1 MVGAF
6 GLLTAR
12 RITLAFAV
20 LMIVAGMAGRLAAAA
35 ESVGPSASYTFDPGT
50 PRSDEAITF
59 TSTSTSDT
67 LIVQEDWDFDD
78 GNTASGAQVEHTY
91 QVPGTYMVKLTVTD
105 LLNLTATDTQA
116 VTVENRNPVAEF
128 HFSPTSPTAGQTVQ
142 MISDSS
148 DPEGRIESQAW
159 DLNNDGQYDDASG
172 STVSTSFA
180 AGPHTIN
187 LLVQDMD
194 GGTDLVS
201 HTLNVSNPPN
211 QVPIAEFGFSPSSPQ
226 ILDNI
231 TFTSTSSDTDGSILA
246 EDWDLDNN
254 GTYETP
260 GHEVQRSYLFAGD
273 YTVNLRVTDND
284 GAQDYATRTVK
295 VTAPNQQPTADFT
308 YSPAS
313 PQRNQSIAFTS
324 TSTDPENRIQSL
336 QWDLDGDGQFDD
348 ASGATASRSFSTAGP
363 HTVGLKVTDQDG
375 GSDSTTKTVTIP
387 NQAPKANFTW
397 SPSNPQTLDNVTF
410 TSTSTDDGTITEQW
424 DLDNNGTYE
433 TPGHQAQRSF
443 SFAGDYTIN
452 LLVTDDNGA
461 TDAKTQVVRVALPPN
476 QQPSAKFHFTPA
488 APKSAEVV
496 TFTSDSTD
504 DGSITLAQWDFDNDG
519 TFDAT
524 GNEVQHSYAVPD
536 TYTVRLKVTDDR
548 SGTHETTK
556 AIVVSNR
563 QPTAGFNF
571 DPATPQ
577 KNESVSF
584 TSTSTDPEARIQSLE
599 WDLDGDTQFDDAS
612 GPDATKSFPAAGP
625 HTVGL
630 RVTDQDGG
638 SNAITRTVTIPNQA
652 PTASF
657 DFAPASPSSL
667 EDVTFTSTSTDP
679 DGADDITK
687 TEWDVDGNGFND
699 GTGVQIT
706 RSFSTPGSK
715 SVRARV
721 TDSAGVTSIATRLVT
736 VQNLSPTAR
745 FDYSPA
751 APQKNQAVT
760 FTSKATDPDG
770 PPPSTIQWDFN
781 NDGVYDKTGT
791 SVQQTFAATG
801 LVIVRQR
808 VTDNNGA
815 TDEYQLAIS
824 VGGNNPPTA
833 SIGGPVTFQSLTSV
847 TFTATVADTDGSVV
861 KYEWD
866 LDGDGD
872 YDVSGATKQTVTT
885 QYPTPGPRTVG
896 LRVTDD
902 DGANG
907 TAQRAITV
915 GNRLP
920 NASFTASKLNTLR
933 NQPVTLDASASTD
946 PEGTP
951 VMIDWDLDNN
961 GTWEKSG
968 TPTTV
973 IFPTL
978 GFKTVKLRVTDADG
992 GSATASTVITA
1003 VNANPAADFSH
1014 FPLSPSLSE
1023 SIEFDAVAT
1032 DVDGTIVKYE
1042 WDFDGNRTI
1051 DATGPV
1057 VSKKFSTIGTKNVM
1071 LRVTDNDGGMAESF
1085 NPIVIGN
1092 HPPAAAFEFRPSDPV
1107 VGQQVSLFSQSSDP
1121 DNNLDPETAV
1131 WDLDGDGVFETPGRS
1146 VSKVFTGAGSY
1157 NVSLQIRD
1165 TEGEPSIATQTIVV
1179 GLPAAPKTDGAR
1191 LRALSPFPL
1200 VRMAGRIGKR
1210 GTRLRLLTVDAPDG
1224 STVTVRCKG
1233 RSCPFASSTRAASTG
1248 KLVSAA
1254 RKVRIRKLER
1264 RLLRAGV
1271 TIQIYITKTGTIGKY
1286 TSIKIRSGKPPK
1298 RSDRCLMPGSTK
1310 PVQCP
1315 S

>member
-12 RITLAFAV
+12 RMTLAFAV

-35 ESVGPSASYTFDPGT
+35 ESVGPTASYTFDPGT
-50 PRSDEAITF
+50 PLSGETIAF
-59 TSTSTSDT
+59 TSTSSSDGS
-67 LIVQEDWDFDD
+67 IVQEDWDFDD
-78 GNTASGAQVEHTY
+78 GNSASGSQVDHVY
-91 QVPGTYMVKLTVTD
+91 PVPGTYMVKLTVTD
-105 LLNLTATDTQA
+105 DQNLTATDTQS
-116 VTVENRNPVAEF
+116 VTVGNRNPVAEF

-148 DPEGRIESQAW
+148 DPENRIEIQTW

-180 AGPHTIN
+180 AGPHTVN

-201 HTLNVSNPPN
+201 HTVNVSNPPN
-211 QVPIAEFGFSPSSPQ
+211 QVPIAVFGFSPSSPQ
-226 ILDNI
+226 ILDNV

-254 GTYETP
+254 GSYETP
-260 GHEVQRSYLFAGD
+260 GHQVQRSFLFAGD

-295 VTAPNQQPTADFT
+295 VTAANQQPTADFT
-308 YSPAS
+308 YTPAS
-313 PQRNQSIAFTS
+313 PQRDQSISFTS
-324 TSTDPENRIQSL
+324 TSTDPEDRIQSL
-336 QWDLDGDGQFDD
+336 EWDLDGDTQFDD

-375 GSDSTTKTVTIP
+375 GSNSTTKTVTIP
-387 NQAPKANFTW
+387 NQAPKANFGW

-410 TSTSTDDGTITEQW
+410 TSSSTDDGTITEQW
-424 DLDNNGTYE
+424 DLDNNGSFEAT
-433 TPGHQAQRSF
+433 GQQVQRSF

-476 QQPSAKFHFTPA
+476 QPPNALFHFAPS

-519 TFDAT
+519 TFDAS
-524 GNEVQHSYAVPD
+524 GNVVQHAFSVPD

-563 QPTAGFNF
+563 QPTAGFDF
-571 DPATPQ
+571 APASPQ
-577 KNESVSF
+577 KNESISF
-584 TSTSTDPEARIQSLE
+584 TSTSTDPEDRIQSLQ

-612 GPDATKSFPAAGP
+612 GPSATKSFPAAGP

-638 SNAITRTVTIPNQA
+638 SNTITKTVTIPNQA

-657 DFAPASPSSL
+657 EFAPASPNSL
-667 EDVTFTSTSTDP
+667 EDVTFSSTSTDP

-687 TEWDVDGNGFND
+687 TEWDVDNDGFDD
-699 GTGVQIT
+699 GTGVQMT
-706 RSFSTPGSK
+706 RSFSTPGTK
-715 SVRARV
+715 TVRVRV
-721 TDSAGVTSIATRLVT
+721 TDSAGVTSTFARDVT
-736 VQNLSPTAR
+736 VTNLSPRAR
-745 FDYSPA
+745 FDYSPL

-760 FTSKATDPDG
+760 FTSKATDRDG
-770 PPPSTIQWDFN
+770 SISKTEWDFN
-781 NDGVYDKTGT
+781 NDGVYDKTGS
-791 SVQQTFAATG
+791 SVQQTFTSAG
-801 LVIVRQR
+801 LFIVRQR

-815 TDEYQLAIS
+815 TDEYELAIS

-833 SIGGPVTFQSLTSV
+833 SIGGPTTFQSLTSV

-872 YDVSGATKQTVTT
+872 YDVSGATKQTVIA

-920 NASFTASKLNTLR
+920 TASFTTSKLNTLR
-933 NQPVTLDASASTD
+933 NQPVTLDASASAD
-946 PEGTP
+946 PEGTA
-951 VMIDWDLDNN
+951 VTIEWDLDNN
-961 GTWEKSG
+961 GTFEKSG

-973 IFPTL
+973 SFPTL

-992 GSATASTVITA
+992 GIATTSSVITA

-1071 LRVTDNDGGMAESF
+1071 LRVTDNDGGTAESF

-1092 HPPAAAFEFRPSDPV
+1092 HPPVAAFEFRPSDPV

-1146 VSKVFTGAGSY
+1146 VNKVFTSAGSY
-1157 NVSLQIRD
+1157 NVSLRIQD

-1179 GLPAAPKTDGAR
+1179 GLPAAPRTEGTR

-1210 GTRLRLLTVDAPDG
+1210 GTRLRLLTVDAPNG
-1224 STVTVRCKG
+1224 STVTVRCRG
-1233 RSCPFASSTRAASTG
+1233 RGCPFASSTRAASTG

-1254 RKVRIRKLER
+1254 RKVRLRKLER

-1271 TIQIYITKTGTIGKY
+1271 TIQIFITQTGTIGKY
-1286 TSIKIRSGKPPK
+1286 TSIKIRKGKPPK
-1298 RSDRCLMPGSTK
+1298 RSDLCLMPGSTK